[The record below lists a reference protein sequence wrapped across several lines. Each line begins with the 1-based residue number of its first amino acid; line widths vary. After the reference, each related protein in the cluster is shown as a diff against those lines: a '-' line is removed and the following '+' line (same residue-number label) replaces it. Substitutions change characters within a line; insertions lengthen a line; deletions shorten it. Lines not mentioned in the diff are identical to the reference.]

1 MIHKDYGLN
10 REMEFRHAK
19 ELFGPYKNDLYW
31 SSTRGGL
38 IKEEEQIDKNNPKV
52 YLFEIFC
59 LSSLNNKYKIV
70 LLRAFILIF
79 NLFKISR
86 IILDR
91 ISSQN
96 MKERFKWTT
105 FLSYIHHCSQYRPHS
120 TLLLIFRLCFQPET
134 KVKNDI
140 HNLDI

>member
-52 YLFEIFC
+52 YFFKIFC
-59 LSSLNNKYKIV
+59 LSSLNNKK
-70 LLRAFILIF
+70 
-79 NLFKISR
+79 LFCY
-86 IILDR
+86 
-91 ISSQN
+91 
-96 MKERFKWTT
+96 ERSF
-105 FLSYIHHCSQYRPHS
+105 
-120 TLLLIFRLCFQPET
+120 
-134 KVKNDI
+134 
-140 HNLDI
+140 